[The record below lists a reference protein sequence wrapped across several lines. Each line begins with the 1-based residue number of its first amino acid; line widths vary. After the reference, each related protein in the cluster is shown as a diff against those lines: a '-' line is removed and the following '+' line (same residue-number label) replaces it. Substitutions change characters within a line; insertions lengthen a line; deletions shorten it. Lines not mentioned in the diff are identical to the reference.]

1 MTQDVTTMEEVE
13 WKGTGQAWGET
24 LVMSARRRILS
35 SNQLKL
41 QSECLSQN
49 KNLKKV
55 QEK

>member
-1 MTQDVTTMEEVE
+1 MEEVE